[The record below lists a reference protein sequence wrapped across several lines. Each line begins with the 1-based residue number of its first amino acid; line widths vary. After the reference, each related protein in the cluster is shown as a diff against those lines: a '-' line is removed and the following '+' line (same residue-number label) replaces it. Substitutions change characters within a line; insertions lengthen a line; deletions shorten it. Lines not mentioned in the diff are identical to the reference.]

1 MRICYLADASSIHTI
16 RWVRFF
22 AEKGHDVHVI
32 SFEKAQIKGVNV
44 HVLKLPILVKNAT
57 FPLKVASIYTMKKM
71 IKRIKPDILHA
82 HYLTNYGFFGAL
94 CNFHPFIATA
104 WGSDVLTVKTES
116 PLIRWIKKFITTY
129 VARKTDI
136 ITADSKSLMKVIIK
150 LGAPLEKIKLVSHG
164 VSINEFNPH
173 KKSLK
178 FREKLGI
185 PPDSKVI
192 ISTRGLE
199 PLYNIELLVK
209 AISHVIK
216 IRSNVHFLILG
227 DGTQKRRL
235 REMANHLTIEKY
247 VSFIGKVPHEKVA
260 EFLANSDVY
269 VSTALSD
276 STSVSLLEA
285 MASQLPVIVTDL
297 EGNREWIKN
306 GVNGFIIPT
315 TNPKTLAEKI
325 LQLLDNE
332 ETARKFGT
340 HNRKV
345 VEEKANYEE
354 EMTKV
359 EEIYKHL
366 TAKHQSKKTTP

>member
-1 MRICYLADASSIHTI
+1 MRICYLANASSIHTI
-16 RWVRFF
+16 RWVGFF
-22 AEKGHDVHVI
+22 AEKGHEVHVI

-44 HVLKLPILVKNAT
+44 YILKLPMLVKNAT
-57 FPLKVASIYTMKKM
+57 FPLKMASIYTMKKL

-94 CNFHPFIATA
+94 CNFHPFIATV

-116 PLIRWIKKFITTY
+116 LLIRLIKKFITTY

-136 ITADSKSLMKVIIK
+136 ITADSKSLVKEIIK
-150 LGAPLEKIKLVSHG
+150 RGAPLEKIKLISHG
-164 VSINEFNPH
+164 VSINEFNSH
-173 KKSLK
+173 KKSVK
-178 FREKLGI
+178 FRKKLGI

-192 ISTRGLE
+192 ISTRSLE
-199 PLYNIELLVK
+199 PVYNVESLIK
-209 AISHVIK
+209 AIPHVIK
-216 IRSNVHFLILG
+216 VRSNVHFLILG

-235 REMANHLTIEKY
+235 QEVANRLLIEEH
-247 VSFIGKVPHEKVA
+247 VSFIGKVPHKKVA
-260 EFLANSDVY
+260 EFLANSDIY

-306 GVNGFIIPT
+306 EVNGFIIPT
-315 TNPKTLAEKI
+315 VDPNTLAEKI

-332 ETARKFGT
+332 ETARKFGAY
-340 HNRKV
+340 NRKV
-345 VEEKANYEE
+345 VKEKANYEE

-359 EEIYKHL
+359 EEIYEHL
-366 TAKHQSKKTTP
+366 TAKYQSKKTTS